1 MVANDFFLDGYDNDP
16 QTDPIR
22 EAIHARRGRQA
33 DEEGEF
39 SLASDLGAE
48 LLSRFPTTEH
58 TEHTETNPPPDMSSF
73 RVFGV
78 FRGSLFFSV
87 KSAM

>member
-48 LLSRFPTTEH
+48 SLSRF
-58 TEHTETNPPPDMSSF
+58 S
-73 RVFGV
+73 
-78 FRGSLFFSV
+78 
-87 KSAM
+87 